1 MNDFDPNKM
10 SRSARSKQQK
20 VEPQF
25 SRKSSQ
31 QNSEHKRLRVFL
43 IILGLLI
50 LSSVPVYGFWV
61 NHKAPQQQVASSV
74 SHKKTASSKKTS
86 SVDSSSSSVA
96 SSDDTA
102 VSESAVS
109 SSDDT
114 SSVDESVSSSAVESS
129 SSAAPEVSSSSV
141 ANNTAVLGASQT
153 LYNFAVTHG
162 MTTDQVIAL
171 NPGLTVSNYTQYA
184 GRDLNIR

>member
-10 SRSARSKQQK
+10 SRSARSKHQK
-20 VEPQF
+20 IEPKF

-31 QNSEHKRLRVFL
+31 RSSEHKGLRVFL

-50 LSSVPVYGFWV
+50 LSSVPVYGFWA
-61 NHKAPQQQVASSV
+61 NHKTPQQQVASSV
-74 SHKKTASSKKTS
+74 SHKKTASSKKAS
-86 SVDSSSSSVA
+86 SVDASLSSVA
-96 SSDDTA
+96 ASDDTA

-109 SSDDT
+109 SSDET

-129 SSAAPEVSSSSV
+129 VAPEVSSSSV

>member
-10 SRSARSKQQK
+10 SRSARSKHQK
-20 VEPQF
+20 IEPKF

-31 QNSEHKRLRVFL
+31 RSSEHKGLRVFL

-50 LSSVPVYGFWV
+50 LSSVPVYGFWA
-61 NHKAPQQQVASSV
+61 NHKTPQQQVASSV
-74 SHKKTASSKKTS
+74 SHKKTASSKKAS
-86 SVDSSSSSVA
+86 SVDASSSSVA
-96 SSDDTA
+96 ASDDTA

-109 SSDDT
+109 SSDET
-114 SSVDESVSSSAVESS
+114 SSVDESVSSSTV
-129 SSAAPEVSSSSV
+129 APEVSSSSV